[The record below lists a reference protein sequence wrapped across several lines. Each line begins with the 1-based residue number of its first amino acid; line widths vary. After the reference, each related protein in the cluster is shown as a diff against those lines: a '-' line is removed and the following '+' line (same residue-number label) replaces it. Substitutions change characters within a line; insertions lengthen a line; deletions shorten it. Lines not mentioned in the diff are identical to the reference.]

1 MNITLA
7 VDEKIAI
14 DARAAAQS
22 MGKSLNQVVREY
34 LEALAGVERIKLE
47 MAELRG
53 TAGTGDSRG
62 WKFDRD
68 EIHAERTGM
77 SGITQSRLE
86 KWKVHRY

>member
-7 VDEKIAI
+7 VDEKIAN

-22 MGKSLNQVVREY
+22 MGKSLNQVVREH
-34 LEALAGVERIKLE
+34 LESLAGVERIKLE
-47 MAELRG
+47 MEELRL

-68 EIHAERTGM
+68 EIYAERTGM
-77 SGITQSRLE
+77 SGTTQSRSGM
-86 KWKVHRY
+86 